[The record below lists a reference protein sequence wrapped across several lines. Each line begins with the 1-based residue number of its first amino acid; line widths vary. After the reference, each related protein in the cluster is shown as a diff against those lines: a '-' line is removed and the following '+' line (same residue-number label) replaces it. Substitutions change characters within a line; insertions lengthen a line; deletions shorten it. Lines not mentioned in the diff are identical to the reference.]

1 MSQIVEIQNK
11 PEETGVKGTLFRST
25 LIASV
30 SFLAHRPA
38 EEPSTTL
45 QYGVLASSTSEMRA
59 FLANLHV
66 GRKFAGASSNVSWN
80 HGRTPVAQRM
90 GFQKGAFSYRSDVV
104 EGYMRATVYQRGLF
118 ELNPGVLSP
127 DGVSM
132 IILIP
137 ENWAGIPSTN
147 LSENREWLKFVGYD
161 LDQFSDE
168 EVHRGLSDGAL
179 LLTYLERRT
188 LFPFPICPVLGF
200 MLWGALTM
208 ENLLCVS
215 REDTSTK
222 LMTVS
227 GMADIGVRAV
237 VSLSASHV
245 ELERALRDCVLLW
258 NKGRKRGKT

>member
-11 PEETGVKGTLFRST
+11 PEETGVKGALFRST

-38 EEPSTTL
+38 EEPSITL

-66 GRKFAGASSNVSWN
+66 GRRFASASSNVSWN
-80 HGRTPVAQRM
+80 NGRTPVAQRM

-118 ELNPGVLSP
+118 ELNPGVLSA
-127 DGVSM
+127 DGISM

-137 ENWAGIPSTN
+137 ESWAGIQSIN
-147 LSENREWLKFVGYD
+147 LPESREWLSVVGYD

-168 EVHRGLSDGAL
+168 EVHRGLSNGAL

-200 MLWGALTM
+200 MLWGTLVM
-208 ENLLCVS
+208 ESLLCVS
-215 REDTSTK
+215 QGDASTN
-222 LMTVS
+222 LMAVS
-227 GMADIGVRAV
+227 GMAEIGVRTVASV
-237 VSLSASHV
+237 SASHV

-258 NKGRKRGKT
+258 NKGRKHGKT